1 MKLKEIKEA
10 LSFLSEE
17 DIKRHGVLNCNLIH
31 IREGNH
37 LPVLNI
43 DFLDGR
49 KYSTSNED
57 EILEIIEKIKK

>member
-10 LSFLSEE
+10 LCFLSEE
-17 DIKRHGVLNCNLIH
+17 DIKRHGVCNCNLIH

-57 EILEIIEKIKK
+57 EILEIIANLKN